1 MKVTRGLLPL
11 PLSPLLVHVGERFS
25 AWRYFLRSSSM
36 AGGGRDEMI
45 PLGLEGGPGHHF
57 PFSEAPGSDSL
68 LCPHMVGGVR
78 SPLRCLLPGH

>member
-11 PLSPLLVHVGERFS
+11 PLSPLLVHIGERFS

-36 AGGGRDEMI
+36 AGGGRDEMV

-57 PFSEAPGSDSL
+57 PRL
-68 LCPHMVGGVR
+68 LAQTPCCVLTWWEG
-78 SPLRCLLPGH
+78 